1 MKTFLYFFYL
11 YIKMTNKHYQKNK
24 ETQNRKI
31 SKTQGNTLK
40 RRHKKYQN
48 LSEEEKDKRRKKVG
62 ERYENHPEEQKQN
75 LLEYII

>member
-1 MKTFLYFFYL
+1 MKRFLYFFYL

-40 RRHKKYQN
+40 R
-48 LSEEEKDKRRKKVG
+48 ST
-62 ERYENHPEEQKQN
+62 QK
-75 LLEYII
+75 ISKPF

>member
-1 MKTFLYFFYL
+1 MFYSFVSYIKKYKVNIIKKLMKTFLYFFYL

-40 RRHKKYQN
+40 R
-48 LSEEEKDKRRKKVG
+48 ST
-62 ERYENHPEEQKQN
+62 QK
-75 LLEYII
+75 ISKPF